1 MVVLPPFVTR
11 VRDAVSPA
19 SSNSSKSLRNFCSS
33 AFILDPES
41 ESTTSHFD
49 NFHLTEEGLVLGV
62 SEVINAFGTRGGG
75 IDFLVYP
82 IPLTNSPGRYVLK
95 IHFFIEWGLKMIQF
109 KTKSGIFIKKKQIS
123 FNRVQN
129 IQ

>member
-1 MVVLPPFVTR
+1 MCCCFLSVVYFPV
-11 VRDAVSPA
+11 
-19 SSNSSKSLRNFCSS
+19 
-33 AFILDPES
+33 
-41 ESTTSHFD
+41 
-49 NFHLTEEGLVLGV
+49 EGLVLGV

-109 KTKSGIFIKKKQIS
+109 KIQFNLKSGIFIKKIL
-123 FNRVQN
+123 

>member
-1 MVVLPPFVTR
+1 MGVEVVVEGRDGEDSSCSLMVVLPPFVTR

-49 NFHLTEEGLVLGV
+49 NFHSTRILFLQTCV
-62 SEVINAFGTRGGG
+62 EVAWLRHACDNYLRSH
-75 IDFLVYP
+75 VP
-82 IPLTNSPGRYVLK
+82 
-95 IHFFIEWGLKMIQF
+95 
-109 KTKSGIFIKKKQIS
+109 KQM
-123 FNRVQN
+123 FTFVPHVEKRCC
-129 IQ
+129 

>member
-49 NFHLTEEGLVLGV
+49 NFHLTV
-62 SEVINAFGTRGGG
+62 SQ
-75 IDFLVYP
+75 
-82 IPLTNSPGRYVLK
+82 K
-95 IHFFIEWGLKMIQF
+95 KKMIMIIE
-109 KTKSGIFIKKKQIS
+109 KGKKEKEGKVD
-123 FNRVQN
+123 FMY
-129 IQ
+129 